1 MKPWFEKEGK
11 TGKGM
16 EGRKTA
22 TDLWDIKSAIQKQ
35 CWGRDAALVSWWISG
50 VRILE
55 HWEHHSQP
63 RHNSSLITIST
74 SAAQQNKLS
83 HYKQR
88 KAACSSWVELGDR
101 SGAQFCDPRCHERAV
116 LIRWSTDSTALK
128 ALPNFLCCES
138 WEGGERRSV
147 CPEVSISSLVSF
159 GVGEKTKSCLR
170 VGDLSALSSDWDD
183 AMLYHLPGKN
193 SPSKQTAMW
202 KGESARLHLKIPALW
217 LHLNFA
223 PVPHYDKILRKS
235 RLIRKTFSHQHMQSE
250 PELSQLLRASSVG
263 LA

>member
-35 CWGRDAALVSWWISG
+35 CWGHDAALVSWWISG

-83 HYKQR
+83 HYEQR

-101 SGAQFCDPRCHERAV
+101 SGAQFCDPRCPELAV

-138 WEGGERRSV
+138 WEGGNGALFAPRSQF
-147 CPEVSISSLVSF
+147 PHWFHLVSERKPNPVC
-159 GVGEKTKSCLR
+159 GLGI
-170 VGDLSALSSDWDD
+170 
-183 AMLYHLPGKN
+183 
-193 SPSKQTAMW
+193 
-202 KGESARLHLKIPALW
+202 SARWALTEMMQCFITCQAKIALQ
-217 LHLNFA
+217 NKQRCEKEK
-223 PVPHYDKILRKS
+223 VRGCI
-235 RLIRKTFSHQHMQSE
+235 
-250 PELSQLLRASSVG
+250 
-263 LA
+263 